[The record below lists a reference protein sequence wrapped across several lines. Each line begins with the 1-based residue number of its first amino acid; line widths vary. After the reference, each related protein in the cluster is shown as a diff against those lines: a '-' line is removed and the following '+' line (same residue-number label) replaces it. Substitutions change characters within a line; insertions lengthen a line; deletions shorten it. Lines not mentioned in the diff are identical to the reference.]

1 MKLIILKVGG
11 SVCTEK
17 DRNKAKARVSVIKR
31 VAREIK
37 FAQKKQK
44 FRLVLVHGAGPF
56 GHKFVHDYKIKNGV
70 KRKSKKQI
78 TGFVRTHN
86 SMEDLNKIFMDVF
99 RKEGLLGFPI
109 QTSACVTQKNKTISK
124 FDVSIVKELL
134 KFENVIPIM
143 YGDMVIDTS
152 KGATV
157 VSGDALISYLAKK
170 LNADLVL
177 LGADLDGIFTSDP
190 KKNKTAK
197 LISQINSKNF
207 KKVLKFAGTSSGVDV
222 TRGMKGKLLEIKKIA
237 NKRKVI
243 IFNLNKKNYLYELL
257 QGKNV
262 ISTEIKF

>member
-37 FAQKKQK
+37 AAQKKQK
-44 FRLVLVHGAGPF
+44 FKLVLVHGAGPF
-56 GHKFVHDYKIKNGV
+56 GHNFVYDYKIKNGV
-70 KRKSKKQI
+70 KKTNKKQI
-78 TGFVRTHN
+78 IGFVRTHN

-99 RKEGLLGFPI
+99 RKEGLLGFPV
-109 QTSACVTQKNKTISK
+109 QTSACVVQNNKKISK
-124 FDVSIVKELL
+124 FDISIIKELL

-157 VSGDALISYLAKK
+157 VSGDALISHLAKK
-170 LNADLVL
+170 LNASLVL
-177 LGADLDGIFTSDP
+177 LGADLDGIFTGDP
-190 KKNKTAK
+190 KKNKKAE
-197 LISQINSKNF
+197 LISKINSKNF
-207 KKVLKFAGTSSGVDV
+207 RKVLKFAGPASTIDV
-222 TRGMKGKLLEIKKIA
+222 TQGMKGKLIEIKKIA

-243 IFNLNKKNYLYELL
+243 IFNLNKKNYLYNLL
-257 QGKNV
+257 KGKKV

>member
-17 DRNKAKARVSVIKR
+17 DKNKAKAKVSVIKR

-37 FAQKKQK
+37 DAKKKSK
-44 FRLVLVHGAGPF
+44 FKLILIHGAGPF
-56 GHKFVHDYKIKNGV
+56 GHKFVHNYKIKNGV
-70 KRKSKKQI
+70 QKGNRKQI

-99 RKEGLLGFPI
+99 RKEGLLGFPV
-109 QTSACVTQKNKTISK
+109 QTSACVIQKNKTISK
-124 FDVSIVKELL
+124 FDVSIIKELL

-143 YGDMVIDTS
+143 YGDIVIDEK

-157 VSGDALISYLAKK
+157 VSGDALISFLAKK

-177 LGADLDGIFTSDP
+177 LGADLDGIFTANP
-190 KKNKTAK
+190 KKNKNAK
-197 LISQINSKNF
+197 LIPKINSKNF
-207 KKVLKFAGTSSGVDV
+207 GNVLKFAGASSAIDV
-222 TRGMKGKLLEIKKIA
+222 TQGMKGKLLEIKKIA

-243 IFNLNKKNYLYELL
+243 IFNLNKKNYLYNLL
-257 QGKNV
+257 IGKKV